1 MRRSLRKHGN
11 IRAYIH
17 LTEGV
22 GFGELHEVHSTASA
36 QSGERCFTRVAVAR
50 LRGRA
55 QSNLASLVSFSRVRL
70 VSRVRFT
77 ELTMTAQAFIS
88 TLVDG
93 ADAASALFV
102 F

>member
-1 MRRSLRKHGN
+1 MRRSLHKHGN

-22 GFGELHEVHSTASA
+22 CVGELHEVRATARA
-36 QSGERCFTRVAVAR
+36 QSGDWCFARVAVAR

-55 QSNLASLVSFSRVRL
+55 QCNLASLVSFSRVRL

-77 ELTMTAQAFIS
+77 ELTTTAKAFII

-93 ADAASALFV
+93 DDAASALFV